1 MDAYMVAMDLDNLAG
16 INHTARVTK
25 PSEEREFLAHVRQST
40 SNPHRIV
47 ITRYTHEGATSA
59 PLEEV

>member
-1 MDAYMVAMDLDNLAG
+1 MEEYLIAVDLDNLTA

-25 PSEEREFLAHVRQST
+25 QSEEKEFLSHVRQSS

-59 PLEEV
+59 PLEEA